1 MREAARRLERAH
13 AEHRRGDA
21 FFASKADE
29 RRGKEKGEDWEVLEE
44 NVVVTTTTT
53 NKDEG
58 AEEKS
63 RSAAID
69 AFMITRLR
77 DVSAIRAFFSGPNC
91 PPLVSVKIINCK
103 NVKRLPSGC
112 FERCEKTLRELWV
125 CECGLKKFDGLKGL
139 EFESLEVLGL
149 YGNEIEEVESLF
161 CCRPGDG
168 QESEARKKPPFR
180 NLKRL
185 MLNENK
191 IREIG
196 ESFNHIHALERVDL
210 SENLITGE
218 EWLFKKSGNMRDEDA
233 RNMEWFRRVTE
244 LNLAANPMSNDAI
257 VHVIAEYTKKI
268 FDIRFRDGI
277 SGACPIARGVCD
289 TTTFDSSDTAYS
301 RYASMCVASF
311 AESLRFLDGYELTS
325 SLRERLLEQHDKRRA
340 LYYATHDENIG
351 DCFRGATIVP
361 LFLDERAIIIHS
373 EGEELAHDET
383 EKDNV
388 QIRVVVEDGMSIVSR
403 GEGVTRCDSL
413 FREIPS
419 RVRSETLVSLK
430 IRCCS
435 LGSLEGLKWCTNLHS
450 LDASSNRIGKLNS
463 AWFTGL
469 SRLTYLDLSDNDIA
483 NIDRDS
489 MLCVHDKCPNLRHLR
504 LARNQIRTLMEVQNL
519 LESITDKT
527 FAYAQIDK
535 AKSAENTQSKS
546 FLKYMDLR
554 GNVVT
559 NSENYR
565 ECAAYFA
572 PSLDLLDG
580 EEVREIWRR
589 KGRFLFQG
597 RLTTE
602 MIKYKLAG
610 NTNDSFTLDL
620 SEMHVRR
627 LDEESIS
634 GEAMASAKIIN
645 LEQNQLADVSVLSKL
660 KHLRRLSVSRN
671 ALRFALVRETFM
683 NENIGKDSSVH
694 EGKNEERCRGCYEQS
709 FPQLKE
715 LDVRYN
721 RIDSRRLLRLQ
732 LQKLQLLSFVDVSNN
747 RLQNLD
753 GLKNLPHLRKIR
765 ADENPLRQFNE
776 STFLGFDALESLS
789 IKRCGLRSFAHLSA
803 LSNVKSLRLD
813 GNRVKDKA
821 LAFKQLAGVQG
832 LKKLSLRGCK
842 FASAYFD
849 EAVFAIDTLESL
861 DGIEVTHGDRER
873 IREDL
878 EERRA
883 RELEIKF
890 QEATLKRVHV
900 QVVQQIGLGD
910 HRHHVFPLRTPQ
922 RMLTSAIR

>member
-1 MREAARRLERAH
+1 
-13 AEHRRGDA
+13 
-21 FFASKADE
+21 
-29 RRGKEKGEDWEVLEE
+29 
-44 NVVVTTTTT
+44 
-53 NKDEG
+53 
-58 AEEKS
+58 
-63 RSAAID
+63 
-69 AFMITRLR
+69 
-77 DVSAIRAFFSGPNC
+77 
-91 PPLVSVKIINCK
+91 
-103 NVKRLPSGC
+103 
-112 FERCEKTLRELWV
+112 
-125 CECGLKKFDGLKGL
+125 
-139 EFESLEVLGL
+139 
-149 YGNEIEEVESLF
+149 
-161 CCRPGDG
+161 
-168 QESEARKKPPFR
+168 
-180 NLKRL
+180 
-185 MLNENK
+185 
-191 IREIG
+191 
-196 ESFNHIHALERVDL
+196 
-210 SENLITGE
+210 
-218 EWLFKKSGNMRDEDA
+218 
-233 RNMEWFRRVTE
+233 
-244 LNLAANPMSNDAI
+244 
-257 VHVIAEYTKKI
+257 
-268 FDIRFRDGI
+268 
-277 SGACPIARGVCD
+277 
-289 TTTFDSSDTAYS
+289 
-301 RYASMCVASF
+301 
-311 AESLRFLDGYELTS
+311 
-325 SLRERLLEQHDKRRA
+325 
-340 LYYATHDENIG
+340 
-351 DCFRGATIVP
+351 
-361 LFLDERAIIIHS
+361 
-373 EGEELAHDET
+373 
-383 EKDNV
+383 
-388 QIRVVVEDGMSIVSR
+388 
-403 GEGVTRCDSL
+403 
-413 FREIPS
+413 
-419 RVRSETLVSLK
+419 
-430 IRCCS
+430 
-435 LGSLEGLKWCTNLHS
+435 
-450 LDASSNRIGKLNS
+450 
-463 AWFTGL
+463 
-469 SRLTYLDLSDNDIA
+469 
-483 NIDRDS
+483 
-489 MLCVHDKCPNLRHLR
+489 
-504 LARNQIRTLMEVQNL
+504 MEVQNL